1 MARNYREANSEEE
14 EEEGKEEVA
23 NNQNTIIIL
32 KVQGN
37 SGIQTNN
44 EIKSREGTRRNLFLE
59 ALSV

>member
-23 NNQNTIIIL
+23 NNQNTISLL

-44 EIKSREGTRRNLFLE
+44 KIKSREGTRRNLFLE